1 MYYSPDSIYLQ
12 DMASFK
18 IATLQKTREESVP
31 LSELEAA
38 NKQYQELTEK
48 YRDLLERSNTMIAK
62 NEHSATL
69 EVLLSFYVTTMCLCV
84 IYMSM
89 VYLHVYGISTCL
101 WCISTCLWYISTCI
115 SMVHASRWR

>member
-1 MYYSPDSIYLQ
+1 MTGSHSYVELNVAQILKCARFILLQ

-31 LSELEAA
+31 LSELESA

-48 YRDLLERSNTMIAK
+48 YRDLLDRSNNMIAK

-69 EVLLSFYVTTMCLCV
+69 EVGGAY
-84 IYMSM
+84 
-89 VYLHVYGISTCL
+89 
-101 WCISTCLWYISTCI
+101 
-115 SMVHASRWR
+115 

>member
-1 MYYSPDSIYLQ
+1 MYYSPSSIYLQ

-69 EVLLSFYVTTMCLCV
+69 EVLLCYLCDNYV
-84 IYMSM
+84 SM
-89 VYLHVYGISTCL
+89 DHLYVCDISTCL
-101 WCISTCLWYISTCI
+101 
-115 SMVHASRWR
+115 